1 MRAYLRLPFGLV
13 LFTIA
18 AAPVEA
24 QDEFETLLQAAAQGH
39 VGPQYS
45 LGAAY
50 LNGEGIPE
58 DKVEAMRWFRMAAE
72 QGSAEA
78 QYSLGLGYLNG
89 EGVPEDKAEGVRWWL
104 QAAEQGLA
112 EAQYN
117 LGVAHDLGAGVRRN
131 YAEAA
136 RWYGMAA
143 EQGLVEARDALERV
157 EARMAAEQGSPE
169 WQFLLGYTRWTGRT
183 PDGETTLKDHEE
195 AVMWFRLAADQD
207 FADAQL
213 YLGLAYQTGEGVP
226 EDDAEAVRW
235 FRMAAEQGHAY
246 AQVFLGLAYE
256 IGEGVIKD
264 FVLAHMW
271 FNIAGAK
278 GEETAREW
286 RDNLERDMVRSDIS
300 RAIELARACMASN
313 YKDCGP

>member
-39 VGPQYS
+39 VGPQY
-45 LGAAY
+45 
-50 LNGEGIPE
+50 
-58 DKVEAMRWFRMAAE
+58 
-72 QGSAEA
+72 
-78 QYSLGLGYLNG
+78 
-89 EGVPEDKAEGVRWWL
+89 
-104 QAAEQGLA
+104 
-112 EAQYN
+112 N
-117 LGVAHDLGAGVRRN
+117 LGVAYDTGAGVLRD

-136 RWYGMAA
+136 RWYGMAAA

-213 YLGLAYQTGEGVP
+213 YLGLAYQTGEGTKQKTYEADYDGATP
-226 EDDAEAVRW
+226 EQVAEALLRYNPDKENSKNSERW
-235 FRMAAEQGHAY
+235 
-246 AQVFLGLAYE
+246 L
-256 IGEGVIKD
+256 
-264 FVLAHMW
+264 
-271 FNIAGAK
+271 
-278 GEETAREW
+278 
-286 RDNLERDMVRSDIS
+286 
-300 RAIELARACMASN
+300 
-313 YKDCGP
+313 